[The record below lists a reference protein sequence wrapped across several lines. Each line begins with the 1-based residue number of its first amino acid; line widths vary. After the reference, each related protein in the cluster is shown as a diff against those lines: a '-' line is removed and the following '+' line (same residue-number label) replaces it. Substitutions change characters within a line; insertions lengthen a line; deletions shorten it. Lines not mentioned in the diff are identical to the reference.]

1 MWPQCGIDEVETPPN
16 CLGVNSKG
24 SRFREVKQAQ
34 HRYRNFKSEGFENAQ
49 SRSWKQSLVELATP
63 TDLTL
68 CQVVTSWHC
77 KTGATSETRYLDI
90 SWYISIHLA
99 HLPSA
104 WISLPDLQPPGAP
117 SIGDKTDWEYTFSCA
132 PNIEWMNLKS
142 TLDFANCETKAC
154 ETRGH
159 WDALRCTGHFISTLW
174 CAKTPHETHSDSIAK
189 EKIHKPD
196 P

>member
-1 MWPQCGIDEVETPPN
+1 MKAEPRGTCDPN
-16 CLGVNSKG
+16 RPDTMPSCHK
-24 SRFREVKQAQ
+24 
-34 HRYRNFKSEGFENAQ
+34 
-49 SRSWKQSLVELATP
+49 
-63 TDLTL
+63 LTL
-68 CQVVTSWHC
+68 QNRSDFRN
-77 KTGATSETRYLDI
+77 KFRYLDI

-159 WDALRCTGHFISTLW
+159 WDALRCTRHFISTLW

-189 EKIHKPD
+189 AKIHKPD